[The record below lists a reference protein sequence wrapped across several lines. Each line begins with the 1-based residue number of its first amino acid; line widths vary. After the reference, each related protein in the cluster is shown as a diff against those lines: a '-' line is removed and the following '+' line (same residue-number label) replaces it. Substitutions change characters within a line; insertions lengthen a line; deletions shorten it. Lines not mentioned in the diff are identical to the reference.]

1 MFTLFG
7 QYTDIIPGILIM
19 KILQAILPKTSIDQ
33 STKRLTWLACKSL
46 QASIARLFFLDGD
59 QILLKSS
66 TGAPEMY
73 TPDHTPVQPDSLSMH
88 TLTSGTVLALED
100 VRLSATFSQSPEI
113 SALNIVAYLSIPVCL
128 HSGELIACL
137 DVIDTQPRSW
147 SEQDI
152 YLLQNL
158 AAGMVEELELHLEL
172 EQLSG
177 QRLSNPT
184 GETLNLEYFRDVQE
198 VSPDGFMAFE
208 SVRNHEGQIVDFRWL
223 YTNPAGEH
231 YAGRSHSDLLG
242 KYLLEEMPGNRTE
255 GLFDAYV
262 QVVETGHPWQ
272 REFPYYHEKLAHWFR
287 SKAVRT
293 GDGFAVTFTDI
304 TKAKHDELK
313 ERLNEQRLRMTLQTA
328 QMDTW
333 DWDIETNEFYL
344 SAYAAQLF
352 HLAAHTPY
360 RLDTILACICPKDR
374 DHVAAAFANASSS
387 TYDLDLEFRVVSHV
401 LPSWVALHGT
411 KYQNE
416 QGHSNIIGV
425 VRDITERRQFE
436 ERQQFQIDAGSVF
449 AASLD
454 YQTTIDHILTLI
466 VPRIADWCCIHTL
479 DSNGVIELAGV
490 LHANPN
496 LTQKLASLRSLQT
509 ETQVSCDVTQVL
521 QTERSLF
528 YTTLSPEMATLI
540 ACDPTKHNDVQSV
553 GCRSLICAPLIT
565 HGEVIGVLSL
575 AMGHSGRMY
584 IDQDWRMVDILAHSM
599 AVALENARLY
609 SDTREAVRVREAFL
623 SIAAHELRNPL
634 TALFGQAQLMQR
646 RLQRDPETSAQD
658 QRTVGIIVDQA
669 NRLNKLIASLLDISR
684 LERGEEHFDSYEI
697 EMCSFTRRI
706 IGELQ
711 ASLEKHALVYS
722 GEQGPLFI
730 RGDTVRIE
738 QVIQNL
744 LTNAVKYAPRGGDII
759 ISIERDD
766 DFLQLSVSDSGI
778 GIPQGAL
785 PNLFRQFY
793 RASNASNHANGL
805 GIGLYIVREIVQR
818 HGGRIT
824 VESVEKQGSTF
835 RVFLPLMKPQPVL
848 DDI

>member
-1 MFTLFG
+1 MRMLQT
-7 QYTDIIPGILIM
+7 ILS
-19 KILQAILPKTSIDQ
+19 KTAIDQ
-33 STKRLTWLACKSL
+33 STKRLSWLACKSL
-46 QASIARLFFLDGD
+46 QASIARLFFLNDD
-59 QILLKSS
+59 QILLISS
-66 TGAPEMY
+66 TGAPEM
-73 TPDHTPVQPDSLSMH
+73 DSSDGALVQHDSLSVH
-88 TLTSGTVLALED
+88 TLRFGTTLALDD
-100 VRLSATFSQSPEI
+100 VRLSAEFSQSPEI

-137 DVIDTQPRSW
+137 DVIDTRPRSW
-147 SEQDI
+147 SEHDI
-152 YLLQNL
+152 CLLQKL
-158 AAGMVEELELHLEL
+158 ASGLVEELELRLKL
-172 EQLSG
+172 EQLGS
-177 QRLSNPT
+177 QSLSNAHT
-184 GETLNLEYFRDVQE
+184 ETLNPAYFRDVQE
-198 VSPDGFMAFE
+198 LSPDGFMVFE
-208 SVRNHEGQIVDFRWL
+208 SVRNHAGQIVDFRWL
-223 YTNPAGEH
+223 YTNPAGERFS
-231 YAGRSHSDLLG
+231 GRSHSDLLG

-262 QVVETGHPWQ
+262 QVVETGQAWQ
-272 REFPYYHEKLAHWFR
+272 REFPYYHEQLAHWFR

-304 TKAKHDELK
+304 TKAKHDELR
-313 ERLNEQRLRMTLQTA
+313 ERLNEQRLRMALQTA

-333 DWDIETNEFYL
+333 DWDIEANVFLL
-344 SAYAAQLF
+344 STYAAQLF
-352 HLAAHTPY
+352 HLAVHRPY
-360 RLDTILACICPKDR
+360 RLDDILACIYPKDR
-374 DHVAAAFANASSS
+374 DHVAAAFASAPNSP
-387 TYDLDLEFRVVSHV
+387 YDLDLEFRVVSQV
-401 LPSWVALHGT
+401 LPSWVALRGT
-411 KYQNE
+411 RYQNE
-416 QGHSNIIGV
+416 QGHTNIIGV

-436 ERQQFQIDAGSVF
+436 ERQQFQIDAGNVF

-454 YQTTIDHILTLI
+454 YQTTIEHILTLV

-479 DSNGVIELAGV
+479 DTNGVIELTGV

-496 LTQKLASLRSLQT
+496 LTQKLASLRSIQPN
-509 ETQVSCDVTQVL
+509 TQGICDVSQVL

-528 YTTLSPEMATLI
+528 YTNLSPEMAALI
-540 ACDPTKHNDVQSV
+540 ACDKTRYNDVQSV
-553 GCRSLICAPLIT
+553 GCRSLICAPLIS

-575 AMGHSGRMY
+575 AMGHSGRRY
-584 IDQDWRMVDILAHSM
+584 IDQDWRMVDTLAHSM

-646 RLQRDPETSAQD
+646 RLQRDPETSVQD

-684 LERGEEHFDSYEI
+684 LERGEDPFDSYEI

-706 IGELQ
+706 IGEFQ
-711 ASLEKHALVYS
+711 ASLEKHVLIYT

-730 RGDTVRIE
+730 RGDTVRVE

-744 LTNAVKYAPRGGDII
+744 LTNAIKYSPKGGDIV
-759 ISIERDD
+759 ISIQRNH

-778 GIPQGAL
+778 GIPQSAL

-793 RASNASNHANGL
+793 RASNASSHANGL

-824 VESVEKQGSTF
+824 VESVEKHGSTF